1 MIVKHIANPKTR
13 SSKASRIGGLLDY
26 IAADG
31 RDKEQKTEYV
41 SAIGSFYSES
51 RQGQR
56 AEMIALAL
64 EAPRSKDPVD
74 HWLLSWKEGEQPTEI
89 QCRQSVEIL
98 KKHLGLNKDRLAVF
112 ALHRNTENYHLH
124 VVINR
129 VDPDSHRVADNGWCI
144 DRAHKATAE
153 IVHVQG
159 WEAESNAR
167 YLASVQGEVSLSDIT
182 RDRKPKAKVLDREN
196 ATGEKSNGRI
206 AIEEA
211 GPLLAKAKNWEQVH
225 ATLASA
231 GMRYELKGSGALLW
245 VGEQPVKASVIG
257 REFSK
262 ARMEKRLGIF
272 RTDAN
277 QRRTNE
283 VFRSPEPLRQDR
295 SERWPE
301 YRKLLERH
309 RTEKSAAQME
319 QRLAHREARDAQLAS
334 FRQERKALYQG
345 ARWSGVELNVARS
358 LMALDH
364 AKRKAQLVEE
374 HRIERSALNQQ
385 LGHRPTFEQFL
396 LAEGNEQLAKAW
408 RYRDSAQV
416 RCGLLGDGDDS
427 PRKRDIRDF
436 TDEVQRAQGGKSLV
450 HYSKPGGKQIS
461 FTDQGRRID
470 IWESSDETTVL
481 AALQLGAQK
490 WGNITITGSMEF
502 KLLCAEVASKNGIRI
517 VNPELQHGALPRG
530 RVHTA
535 QTEAATQ
542 TAPPESSYLR
552 HKTDIQSRLQLVNP
566 SRLDWM
572 IAVRMRVTGHDQQ
585 VIAAALR
592 EHAAGGRENEKRDW
606 SNYAERT
613 AQAAFGARGDQGALH
628 NQPRARAWMQ
638 VEGREPSREALT
650 KWERTSRGRSLA
662 QSSMKPEI

>member
-26 IAADG
+26 ITADG
-31 RDKEQKTEYV
+31 LENEQKAEHV
-41 SAIGSFYSES
+41 SASGGFYSDS

-74 HWLLSWKEGEQPTEI
+74 HWLMSWKEGEHPTEF
-89 QCRQSVEIL
+89 QCKQSVEIL
-98 KKHLGLNKDRLAVF
+98 KKHLDLNSDHLAVY

-129 VDPDSHRVADNGWCI
+129 VDPDSQRVADNGWCI
-144 DRAHKATAE
+144 DRAHKAIAE

-159 WEAESNAR
+159 WEPESSAR
-167 YLASVQGEVSLSDIT
+167 YAVNAQGELALSDT
-182 RDRKPKAKVLDREN
+182 ARDRRPKAKVMDREN
-196 ATGEKSNGRI
+196 ATGEKSNERI

-211 GPLLAKAKNWEQVH
+211 GPLLAKAQNWEQVH
-225 ATLASA
+225 AKLASA

-262 ARMEKRLGIF
+262 ARMEERLGMF
-272 RTDAN
+272 RTDAS
-277 QRRTNE
+277 QKRVDE
-283 VFRSPEPLRQDR
+283 VSRSPEPLRQDR

-309 RTEKSAAQME
+309 RTEKSSAQTE
-319 QRLAHREARDAQLAS
+319 QRVAHREARDAQLAS
-334 FRQERKALYQG
+334 FRQERKALHEG

-358 LMALDH
+358 LMASDH

-385 LGHRPTFEQFL
+385 LGRRPTFEQFL
-396 LAEGNEQLAKAW
+396 SAEGNEKLAKAW
-408 RYRDSAQV
+408 RYRESAQV
-416 RCGLLGDGDDS
+416 RCVLQGEGDDS

-436 TDEVQRAQGGKSLV
+436 IGEVQRAQGGQSLV
-450 HYSKPGGKQIS
+450 HYSKPDGKRIS
-461 FTDQGRRID
+461 FTDQGKRID
-470 IWESSDETTVL
+470 IWEANDETAVL
-481 AALQLGAQK
+481 AALQLGSQK
-490 WGNITITGSMEF
+490 WGDITITGSMEF

-517 VNPELQHGALPRG
+517 VNPELQHVALPRG
-530 RVHTA
+530 KTH
-535 QTEAATQ
+535 
-542 TAPPESSYLR
+542 APRTDAVPRTTLPGGSYLS
-552 HKTDIQSRLQLVNP
+552 HKADIQSHIQLVNP

-572 IAVRMRVTGHDQQ
+572 IAVRMRVTGHDQRS
-585 VIAAALR
+585 IAAELR
-592 EHAAGGRENEKRDW
+592 KHAPVGREDEKRDW

-613 AQAAFGARGDQGALH
+613 AQAAFGARGDHEALR
-628 NQPRARAWMQ
+628 NQPRACAWMQ
-638 VEGREPSREALT
+638 VEGREPSRQAI
-650 KWERTSRGRSLA
+650 TSRESQTRTRSIR
-662 QSSMKPEI
+662 QKSFEPEM

>member
-26 IAADG
+26 ITADG
-31 RDKEQKTEYV
+31 RENEQKAEHV
-41 SAIGSFYSES
+41 SASGGFYSNS

-74 HWLLSWKEGEQPTEI
+74 HWLMSWKEGEQPTEF
-89 QCRQSVEIL
+89 QCKQSVEIL
-98 KKHLGLNKDRLAVF
+98 KKHLGLNNDHLAVY

-129 VDPDSHRVADNGWCI
+129 VDPDSHRVADSGWCI
-144 DRAHKATAE
+144 DRAHKAIAE
-153 IVHVQG
+153 IEHVQG
-159 WEAESNAR
+159 WEPEGNAR
-167 YLASVQGEVSLSDIT
+167 YIANVQGEVSLSET
-182 RDRKPKAKVLDREN
+182 ARDRKPKARVMDGEN
-196 ATGEKSNGRI
+196 ATGEKSNERI

-211 GPLLAKAKNWEQVH
+211 GPLLAKAQNWEQVH
-225 ATLASA
+225 TTLASV
-231 GMRYELKGSGALLW
+231 GMRYELKGSGAILW
-245 VGEQPVKASVIG
+245 VGRQPVKASVIG

-262 ARMEKRLGIF
+262 ARMEERLGIF
-272 RTDAN
+272 RPDDN
-277 QRRTNE
+277 QRSTNE
-283 VFRSPEPLRQDR
+283 VSRNPEPLRQDR

-309 RTEKSAAQME
+309 RTEKSSAQTE
-319 QRLAHREARDAQLAS
+319 QRVAHREARDAQLAS
-334 FRQERKALYQG
+334 FRQERKGLHEG

-358 LMALDH
+358 LMASDH

-374 HRIERSALNQQ
+374 HRIERSVLNQQ
-385 LGHRPTFEQFL
+385 LGRRPTFEQFM
-396 LAEGNEQLAKAW
+396 LAEGNEKLARAW

-427 PRKRDIRDF
+427 PRKRDIRHF
-436 TDEVQRAQGGKSLV
+436 TGEVQRAQGGKSLV
-450 HYSKPGGKQIS
+450 NYSKPDGKRIS
-461 FTDQGRRID
+461 FTDQGKRID
-470 IWESSDETTVL
+470 IWESSDETAVL

-517 VNPELQHGALPRG
+517 VNPELQHGDLLRG
-530 RVHTA
+530 RVHTP
-535 QTEAATQ
+535 QTEAATR

-552 HKTDIQSRLQLVNP
+552 HKADIQRRLQLVNP

-572 IAVRMRVTGHDQQ
+572 VAVRMRVTGHDQQ
-585 VIAAALR
+585 AIAAALR
-592 EHAAGGRENEKRDW
+592 QHAAGGRENENRDW

-613 AQAAFGARGDQGALH
+613 AQAAFGARGDQEALR

-638 VEGREPSREALT
+638 VEGREPLREAITSRESQMRPRNTNQKSFEA
-650 KWERTSRGRSLA
+650 E
-662 QSSMKPEI
+662 M